1 MRKLQYCNMTTL
13 LQIFVKGAYVIIV
26 FETHLGILKNTN
38 VSCIINEKLCERLPT
53 CIQSMTMKISKNIN
67 FSKTSF
73 FKKSIN
79 TKNIRHNIT
88 SNESGIGMYYHFSQ
102 VQIIFDWREVRTNK
116 SIAKYN
122 NIWKLQYIIC

>member
-53 CIQSMTMKISKNIN
+53 WYKAWLWKFQ
-67 FSKTSF
+67 KT
-73 FKKSIN
+73 
-79 TKNIRHNIT
+79 
-88 SNESGIGMYYHFSQ
+88 
-102 VQIIFDWREVRTNK
+102 
-116 SIAKYN
+116 
-122 NIWKLQYIIC
+122 